1 MAHNPPEIFQHI
13 FRLRYCVEPRRKHPA
28 FAGRRDDDRKSL
40 PCPHWCPPLQTKINP
55 RGGDPRDAE
64 IGQRVRTLR
73 LERGLS
79 QTELGK
85 LISVTFQQVQKY
97 EKGMNRIS
105 AGRLQRI
112 AEVLGVPI
120 SFFFTGF
127 DKHESAA
134 QDALGSEFSF
144 LQTEGAL
151 RLARAYARIKQP
163 GVRLHLLRLT
173 EAIAGD

>member
-1 MAHNPPEIFQHI
+1 MSHSLTAG
-13 FRLRYCVEPRRKHPA
+13 A
-28 FAGRRDDDRKSL
+28 FMTR
-40 PCPHWCPPLQTKINP
+40 

-73 LERGLS
+73 LQRGLS
-79 QTELGK
+79 QTELGN

-97 EKGMNRIS
+97 EKGSNRIS

-112 AEVLGVPI
+112 AEVLGVPVAY
-120 SFFFTGF
+120 FF
-127 DKHESAA
+127 AA
-134 QDALGSEFSF
+134 AEHGHASNRAGQEVDL

-151 RLARAYARIKQP
+151 RLARAYARIKEP

>member
-1 MAHNPPEIFQHI
+1 MT
-13 FRLRYCVEPRRKHPA
+13 
-28 FAGRRDDDRKSL
+28 S
-40 PCPHWCPPLQTKINP
+40 

-73 LERGLS
+73 LQRGLS
-79 QTELGK
+79 QTELGN

-97 EKGMNRIS
+97 EKGTNRIS

-112 AEVLGVPI
+112 AEVLSVPVA
-120 SFFFTGF
+120 FFF
-127 DKHESAA
+127 AA
-134 QDALGSEFSF
+134 PGDPHNSSGASEHVEFSF

-163 GVRLHLLRLT
+163 AVRLQLLRLT

>member
-1 MAHNPPEIFQHI
+1 M
-13 FRLRYCVEPRRKHPA
+13 
-28 FAGRRDDDRKSL
+28 
-40 PCPHWCPPLQTKINP
+40 TP

-64 IGQRVRTLR
+64 IGLRVRTLR
-73 LERGLS
+73 LQRGLS
-79 QTELGK
+79 QTELGN

-97 EKGMNRIS
+97 EKGANRIS

-112 AEVLGVPI
+112 AEVLGVPV
-120 SFFFTGF
+120 SFFF
-127 DKHESAA
+127 AA
-134 QDALGSEFSF
+134 DEHQSSPGGGVDVEFSF

-163 GVRLHLLRLT
+163 ALRLKLLRLT

>member
-1 MAHNPPEIFQHI
+1 
-13 FRLRYCVEPRRKHPA
+13 
-28 FAGRRDDDRKSL
+28 
-40 PCPHWCPPLQTKINP
+40 LQTKINP

-64 IGQRVRTLR
+64 IGGRVRTLR

-79 QTELGK
+79 QTELGN
-85 LISVTFQQVQKY
+85 LINVTFQQVQKY

-127 DKHESAA
+127 AQAESTGPGP
-134 QDALGSEFSF
+134 LGTEFSF

-163 GVRLHLLRLT
+163 GIRLHLLRLT
-173 EAIAGD
+173 EAIADD

>member
-1 MAHNPPEIFQHI
+1 M
-13 FRLRYCVEPRRKHPA
+13 
-28 FAGRRDDDRKSL
+28 
-40 PCPHWCPPLQTKINP
+40 QTKINP

-64 IGQRVRTLR
+64 IGRRVRTLR

-79 QTELGK
+79 QTELGN
-85 LISVTFQQVQKY
+85 LINVTFQQVQKY

-120 SFFFTGF
+120 AFFFTGF
-127 DKHESAA
+127 DQNASAGPG
-134 QDALGSEFSF
+134 ALGAEFSF

-151 RLARAYARIKQP
+151 RLARAYARIKKP
-163 GVRLHLLRLT
+163 GIRLHLLRLT

>member
-1 MAHNPPEIFQHI
+1 MT
-13 FRLRYCVEPRRKHPA
+13 PRV
-28 FAGRRDDDRKSL
+28 
-40 PCPHWCPPLQTKINP
+40 
-55 RGGDPRDAE
+55 GDPRDAE

-73 LERGLS
+73 LQRGLS
-79 QTELGK
+79 QTELGN

-97 EKGMNRIS
+97 EKGTNRIS

-112 AEVLGVPI
+112 AEVLGVPVA
-120 SFFFTGF
+120 FFF
-127 DKHESAA
+127 AA
-134 QDALGSEFSF
+134 PDEQQRSPDARVEFSF

-163 GVRLHLLRLT
+163 GIRLQLLRLT